1 MDMLTEQIIDK
12 LLFLD
17 PDTTVGEA
25 AKLSKMTDDEK
36 RFFDRQ
42 MQIKINAEKF
52 SNINVKAEG

>member
-1 MDMLTEQIIDK
+1 MLTEQIIDK

-42 MQIKINAEKF
+42 VQIKINAEKF

>member
-1 MDMLTEQIIDK
+1 MGMLTEQIIDK

-42 MQIKINAEKF
+42 VQIKINAEKF

>member
-25 AKLSKMTDDEK
+25 AKLSKMTADEK
-36 RFFDRQ
+36 RFFDLQ
-42 MQIKINAEKF
+42 VQIKINAEKF

>member
-17 PDTTVGEA
+17 SDTTVGEA

>member
-42 MQIKINAEKF
+42 VQIKINAEKF